1 MIRLIKESGYVQLC
15 QLKQKY
21 SEKYGRELCKRPL
34 KKWLDKIPAVYI
46 DHHPVKDSIHVHCKE
61 VLKRLTKAKKGMH
74 EAQAQE
80 GIDEQNPKKQKN
92 NDNKKKGQKKKKNKT
107 TDAGARSRQENTQT
121 RISPLLQPSCSP
133 RRQKITLTSL
143 GATSGASI
151 AASAATTTTEQE
163 KEQEGLES
171 NEPAATLHLSRA
183 REVNER
189 GKNAPKKKKAK
200 KPKKEKKP
208 KNLAIIMAEQNQ
220 KRERATKKKNE
231 LLEAYNNEL
240 TAIPQAKDNLP
251 SRYDCYYGMANHK
264 IDPRERGRGCIMH
277 FGSTSSGKTFWPKKK
292 TFKTKGQGLNKS
304 KTPFSRAIV
313 SGYMANK
320 IKNSG
325 IQKAARKVR
334 NLARLRKKYNPR
346 PAAPTAHALQRY
358 KERGKYSS
366 PIYKPASNNE
376 NEVVVVTYV
385 PIQRKIYADAR
396 SSTLTIRREV
406 KRMSGLSKQTDLP
419 KSKLSSRDAY
429 LFKLSSQALKKKEC
443 RRRKEQRQRAYAKR
457 SPIFTSE
464 EIDELFHK
472 KKWKKKKKKKKKI

>member
-1 MIRLIKESGYVQLC
+1 MIRLIKESSKGYVQLC

-21 SEKYGRELCKRPL
+21 WEKYGRELCKRPL

-46 DHHPVKDSIHVHCKE
+46 DDHPAKDSIHVHCKE
-61 VLKRLTKAKKGMH
+61 VLKRLTKAKKGTH
-74 EAQAQE
+74 EARAQE

-92 NDNKKKGQKKKKNKT
+92 NNNKKKGQKEKKK
-107 TDAGARSRQENTQT
+107 TDAGARSR
-121 RISPLLQPSCSP
+121 LQPSCSP
-133 RRQKITLTSL
+133 RRQKTTLTSL
-143 GATSGASI
+143 GTTRGAAI
-151 AASAATTTTEQE
+151 AASAATTTTEQEKE

-189 GKNAPKKKKAK
+189 GKNASQKKKAK
-200 KPKKEKKP
+200 KS
-208 KNLAIIMAEQNQ
+208 KNLAIIMAEENHWRR
-220 KRERATKKKNE
+220 KKAAKKKNE
-231 LLEAYNNEL
+231 LLEANNNEL

-251 SRYDCYYGMANHK
+251 LRYDCYYGMANHK

-292 TFKTKGQGLNKS
+292 TFKTKGQGLYKS

-325 IQKAARKVR
+325 GQKAARKAR

-358 KERGKYSS
+358 KERGRYSS
-366 PIYKPASNNE
+366 PIYKPASNNQ

-419 KSKLSSRDAY
+419 KSKLSSRDTY

-443 RRRKEQRQRAYAKR
+443 RRRKEQWQRAYAKR
-457 SPIFTSE
+457 SPIYF
-464 EIDELFHK
+464 
-472 KKWKKKKKKKKKI
+472 